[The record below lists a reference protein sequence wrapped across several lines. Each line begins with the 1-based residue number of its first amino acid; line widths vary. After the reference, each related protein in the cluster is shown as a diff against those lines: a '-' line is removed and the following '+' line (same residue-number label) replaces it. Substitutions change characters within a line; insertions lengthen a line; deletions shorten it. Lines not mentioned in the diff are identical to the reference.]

1 VSDARL
7 RLPQQDGRL
16 FLTDGGIETVLI
28 FQEGI
33 ALPEF
38 AAFVLL
44 ESEEGRASLL
54 RYFRRYL
61 ELAAGTPGAGFVLE
75 SPTWRA
81 GFDWGAK
88 LGFDDAAMRRINGN
102 AIALMHE
109 LQSEYRARVEAPI
122 VVSGCIGPRGDG
134 YVAGAPMTHADAERV
149 HRRQV
154 EALAAAGADMITAV
168 TMTTSAEAVGVARAA
183 ARAGRP
189 SAISFTVET
198 DGRLPSG
205 ETLDLAI
212 DAVDSDAAEAGR
224 APPAYFM
231 LNCAHPSHFAHV
243 LDGLGERRARLRGLR
258 ANASRRSH
266 AELDQATE
274 LDPGNPRELG
284 EDYARLKASW
294 PTLNVVGGCCGT
306 DHRHVAEMA
315 AAVIGP
321 REVATGCRVS
331 GAVHVEPLARRTAR

>member
-1 VSDARL
+1 VSET
-7 RLPQQDGRL
+7 RLPLPHEHRGW
-16 FLTDGGIETVLI
+16 FLTDAGLETVLI

-44 ESEEGRASLL
+44 QSQQGRASLL

-61 ELAAGTPGAGFVLE
+61 DLAARTPKAGFVLE

-88 LGFDDAAMRRINGN
+88 LGFDAAKMRRINRN
-102 AIALMHE
+102 AIALMRE
-109 LQSEYRARVEAPI
+109 LESEYAARINGPI

-134 YVAGAPMTHADAERV
+134 YVAGAPMTHADADRV
-149 HRRQV
+149 HRPQV
-154 EALAAAGADMITAV
+154 EALAAAGADMITAI
-168 TMTTSAEAVGVARAA
+168 TMTTSAEAIGIARAA
-183 ARAGRP
+183 ARAQRP

-205 ETLDLAI
+205 EPLRLAI
-212 DAVDSDAAEAGR
+212 DAVDADAAEAGR

-266 AELDQATE
+266 AELDAATE
-274 LDPGNPRELG
+274 LDAGDPRELG

-294 PTLNVVGGCCGT
+294 PSLNVIGGCCGT
-306 DHRHVAEMA
+306 DHRHVEAMA
-315 AAVIGP
+315 AAL
-321 REVATGCRVS
+321 VS
-331 GAVHVEPLARRTAR
+331 GSDSDACGHSGPVRVERLGGERRC

>member
-1 VSDARL
+1 MSETKSI
-7 RLPQQDGRL
+7 LPHEHRGW

-28 FQEGI
+28 FQDGI

-44 ESEEGRASLL
+44 DSQQGRTSLQ

-61 ELAAGTPGAGFVLE
+61 ELAAGTPKAGFVLE

-81 GFDWGAK
+81 GLDWGAK
-88 LGFDDAAMRRINGN
+88 LGFDAAAMLRINRH
-102 AIALMHE
+102 AIALMQE
-109 LQSEYRARVEAPI
+109 LKSEYSARVDGPI

-134 YVAGAPMTHADAERV
+134 YVAGAPMTNADAERV
-149 HRRQV
+149 HRPQV
-154 EALAAAGADMITAV
+154 EALAAAGADIITAI
-168 TMTTSAEAVGVARAA
+168 TMTTSAEAIGVARAA

-205 ETLDLAI
+205 ESLGLAI
-212 DAVDSDAAEAGR
+212 DAVDADAAEAGR
-224 APPAYFM
+224 APPAHFM

-266 AELDQATE
+266 AELDAATE
-274 LDPGNPRELG
+274 LDSGNPHELG
-284 EDYARLKASW
+284 EDYARLTSSW
-294 PTLNVVGGCCGT
+294 PSLNVIGGCCGT
-306 DHRHVAEMA
+306 DHRHVAAMA
-315 AAVIGP
+315 AAVVGRP
-321 REVATGCRVS
+321 ELASGCRVS
-331 GAVHVEPLARRTAR
+331 GAIRAEPLGRRAAR

>member
-1 VSDARL
+1 MSKTRAH
-7 RLPQQDGRL
+7 LPHEHGGWY
-16 FLTDGGIETVLI
+16 LTDGGIETVLI
-28 FQEGI
+28 YQEGI

-44 ESEEGRASLL
+44 ESQEGRATLL

-61 ELAAGTPGAGFVLE
+61 ELAAATPKAGFVLE

-81 GFDWGAK
+81 GFDWGTK
-88 LGFDDAAMRRINGN
+88 LGFDAAAMRRINVK
-102 AIALMHE
+102 AIALMRE
-109 LQSEYRARVEAPI
+109 LESEYAARIGGPL

-149 HRRQV
+149 HRPQV
-154 EALAAAGADMITAV
+154 EALAAAGADIITGV
-168 TMTTSAEAVGVARAA
+168 TMTTSAEAIGVARAA
-183 ARAGRP
+183 ARAGR
-189 SAISFTVET
+189 SAAISFTVET

-205 ETLDLAI
+205 ESLRMAI
-212 DAVDSDAAEAGR
+212 DAVDADAAEAGR

-266 AELDQATE
+266 AELDAATE
-274 LDPGNPRELG
+274 LDPGDPRELG
-284 EDYARLKASW
+284 EDYARLTASW
-294 PTLNVVGGCCGT
+294 PSLSVIGGCCGT
-306 DHRHVAEMA
+306 DHRHVAAMA
-315 AAVIGP
+315 AAVVGSP
-321 REVATGCRVS
+321 RLVGACRVGGS
-331 GAVHVEPLARRTAR
+331 VRVEPLTAESRR